1 MSIRKAPGPPK
12 IAPKPKTVR
21 KPMIYPKAR
30 VQWEYDACDNDEIS
44 LKDGQIVEA
53 SHPLTPILYY
63 FISSDYERR

>member
-1 MSIRKAPGPPK
+1 
-12 IAPKPKTVR
+12 
-21 KPMIYPKAR
+21 MIYPKAR